1 MKLLKMEMCNKISRL
16 LPNNYQ
22 KDSCKEHGADVA
34 RRKLLVIDKTE
45 KTDNILDIG
54 KARGEGYNL
63 LVTANQGTELIGANT
78 IDGVIIIPEGITQ
91 IKKGVKN

>member
-22 KDSCKEHGADVA
+22 KNSCKEHGADVA

-45 KTDNILDIG
+45 KTDNILVG
-54 KARGEGYNL
+54 KM
-63 LVTANQGTELIGANT
+63 
-78 IDGVIIIPEGITQ
+78 
-91 IKKGVKN
+91 KKKV